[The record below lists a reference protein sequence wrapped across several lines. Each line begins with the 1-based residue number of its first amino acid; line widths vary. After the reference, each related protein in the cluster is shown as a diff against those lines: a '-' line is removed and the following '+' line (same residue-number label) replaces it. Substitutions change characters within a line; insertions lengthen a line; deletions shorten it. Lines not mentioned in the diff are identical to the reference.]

1 MSSFLNNFK
10 DKILLIDGAMGT
22 EIQKRIDN
30 PGINPELL
38 NITSPHI
45 IRSIHKDYALAGAH
59 IITANTFGANRYKL
73 KNSGYSV
80 EDVIVKGIEL
90 TKGFE
95 GCYSALDI
103 GPIGVMLKNNTEYDF
118 EYFYSAFKE
127 QVLAGV
133 KAGCDIVLIETM
145 TDIYE
150 AKAAIL
156 AVKENSDLPVFC
168 TMTLQENGRTL
179 TGTDVLTIVSIL
191 ESLGVDA
198 LGLNCS
204 FGPEEMIP
212 FVEELVKY
220 SSINVAIQPNA
231 GLPKIVDDK
240 TVFDLSPSSFS
251 DTILKIVSAGV
262 NIVGGCCGTSPEHI
276 AELKKCICNQK
287 SSPVIDKG
295 YTFVSSSTK
304 TVIFNDIKIIGER
317 INPTGKKKLKEAIK
331 NGDMDYIVNL
341 AVQQDKEGADILDV
355 NAGVP
360 GIDEAD
366 SIIAMINEIS
376 NHTSLPIQIDSSDE
390 KVIEKA
396 LRLYNG
402 KALVNSVNGKE
413 ESLNKILPLVKKFG
427 CCIVGLTM
435 DDNGIP
441 VKSIDRFEIAKK
453 IVESAER
460 LGIPRKN
467 IFIDTLTLTASAQ
480 QEDVFETLVA
490 LKTVKDILNV
500 KTCLGVSNVSYG
512 LPEREILT
520 SVFLTS
526 ALTMGLDAPIM
537 NPASE
542 KSMEAIRAFKV
553 IRNLD
558 NDSENYINY
567 YNKNKGATK
576 EIVTP
581 ESKNIDLKQS
591 IINAMKNEAESIA
604 KNLLET
610 KSGLEII
617 NEYIAPALD
626 IVGIKYEK
634 GEIFLPQL
642 LNSAETVQKIFEL
655 IKEKQQASSEVDSS
669 KKILLATVQGDV
681 HDIGKNIVKMLL
693 ENYGYNIIDLGK
705 DVKINQVVETAIQKN
720 ISLVG
725 LSALMTTTVQNMKKT
740 IIALKAEIPDIKVM
754 VGGAVLN
761 EEYSKEIKA
770 DYYGKDALS
779 AVAIAKDHF
788 QKNQEV

>member
-38 NITSPHI
+38 NITSSHI

-220 SSINVAIQPNA
+220 SSINVVIQPNA

-276 AELKKCICNQK
+276 AELKKCICNKK

-304 TVIFNDIKIIGER
+304 TVVFNDIKIIGER

-331 NGDMDYIVNL
+331 NGDMDYIINL

-413 ESLNKILPLVKKFG
+413 ESLKSILPLIKKYG

-460 LGIPRKN
+460 LGISRKN

-490 LKTVKDILNV
+490 LKTVKDTLNV

-520 SVFLTS
+520 SVFLTG

-558 NDSENYINY
+558 NDSKNYINY
-567 YNKNKGATK
+567 YNKNKVATK
-576 EIVTP
+576 EIATP

-626 IVGIKYEK
+626 IVGVKYEK
-634 GEIFLPQL
+634 GDIYLPQL

-705 DVKINQVVETAIQKN
+705 DVKIDQVVETALKEN
-720 ISLVG
+720 IKLVG

-779 AVAIAKDHF
+779 AVAIAKEFF
-788 QKNQEV
+788 QAVQKI